1 MTDIVRVSYDNQW
14 TYVVSGSE
22 AHDHVCRFASQGLG
36 DLGPA
41 EVRLKSEAGPLLW
54 ELIGSHSRGHGTP
67 AAILD
72 SMTDGG
78 LLLRNKESLHL
89 GKKSQHYNEFADM
102 SWDNMG
108 EEGRGVGIS
117 DLPMQ
122 EGEIVL
128 TAWPMAKRILPAH
141 VIPVKNRF
149 GLELVEA
156 MPAGQRCFV
165 VNEKGTDLMTVS
177 MPSGGT
183 EFVGMVPTVAFGS
196 WLFSVGSKAVRD
208 SKFKVAD
215 RGEMFLV
222 EDLEAGGS
230 YLGKYASK
238 DKEVEIENI
247 RCMLNCEGLGAILP
261 RYRLENA

>member
-1 MTDIVRVSYDNQW
+1 VADIVRVSYDDQW

-36 DLGPA
+36 EPGPA

-54 ELIGSHSRGHGTP
+54 ELIGSHSRKREMPRT
-67 AAILD
+67 ALD
-72 SMTDGG
+72 SMADGRI
-78 LLLRNKESLHL
+78 LLRNSESLHL
-89 GKKSQHYNEFADM
+89 GKKSQHYNEFADI
-102 SWDNMG
+102 SWDKTG
-108 EEGRGVGIS
+108 DDRKGLGIS

-165 VNEKGTDLMTVS
+165 INEKGTDLMTVG
-177 MPSGGT
+177 MPSVGT
-183 EFVGMVPTVAFGS
+183 EFIGMVPTVAFGS
-196 WLFSVGSKAVRD
+196 WLFSVGSKSVRD

-215 RGEMFLV
+215 RGEMFLI
-222 EDLEAGGS
+222 EDMEAGSS
-230 YLGKYASK
+230 YLGKYAGK
-238 DKEVEIENI
+238 DKQVEIENI

-261 RYRLENA
+261 QYRLENA